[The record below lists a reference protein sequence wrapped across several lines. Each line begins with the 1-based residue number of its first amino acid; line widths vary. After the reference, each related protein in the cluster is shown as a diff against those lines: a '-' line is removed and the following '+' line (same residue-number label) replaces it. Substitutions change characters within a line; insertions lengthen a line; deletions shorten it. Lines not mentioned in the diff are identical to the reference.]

1 MERRKSVLVVEDE
14 VLIGEMI
21 GSALSD
27 DGFDVHLSADAGDA
41 LRYLRSGKPVDVLFT
56 DIDLPGE
63 MDGGGLARCARELFP
78 DLPVVY
84 ASGKAS
90 GVRHVA
96 KVPGSIFMQKPYDPR
111 EASMLVEEKT
121 ALASEYLML
130 IETMKANAEFI
141 GGELPTAFLQAC
153 GVAMDTHFG
162 EPRRAA

>member
-21 GSALSD
+21 GIALSE

-41 LRYLRSGKPVDVLFT
+41 LQYLRSGKPVDVLFT

-84 ASGKAS
+84 ASGKDG

-96 KVPGSIFMQKPYDPR
+96 KVPGSIFMQKPYDPFQ
-111 EASMLVEEKT
+111 ASALVARMSEIEK
-121 ALASEYLML
+121 
-130 IETMKANAEFI
+130 K
-141 GGELPTAFLQAC
+141 
-153 GVAMDTHFG
+153 V
-162 EPRRAA
+162 

>member
-27 DGFDVHLSADAGDA
+27 DGFDVHLSGDAGDA

-63 MDGGGLARCARELFP
+63 IDGGGLARRARELFP
-78 DLPVVY
+78 DLAVVY

-96 KVPGSIFMQKPYDPR
+96 KVPGSIFMQKPYDPYQ
-111 EASMLVEEKT
+111 AS
-121 ALASEYLML
+121 ALMRQLSETD
-130 IETMKANAEFI
+130 EC
-141 GGELPTAFLQAC
+141 ELRTKS
-153 GVAMDTHFG
+153 
-162 EPRRAA
+162 

>member
-1 MERRKSVLVVEDE
+1 MEALANWKPRLRVSEGATIMERRKSVLVVEDE

-41 LRYLRSGKPVDVLFT
+41 LRYLRSGNPVDVLFT

-84 ASGKAS
+84 ASGKTS

-96 KVPGSIFMQKPYDPR
+96 KVPGSIFMQKPYDPFQ
-111 EASMLVEEKT
+111 ASALVARMSEIEK
-121 ALASEYLML
+121 
-130 IETMKANAEFI
+130 K
-141 GGELPTAFLQAC
+141 
-153 GVAMDTHFG
+153 V
-162 EPRRAA
+162 